1 VLVIVLVAAGHE
13 RLAAA
18 RWAGSL
24 GLLPMQ
30 AWPGLMSIN
39 VDGAPDRNRRST
51 HYAESCSR
59 TTQEFRDSQMG
70 VEVAVATTITDDIVE
85 AFVRLTPQLSSS
97 SPAPTKAELQ
107 AICDHDACS
116 LLIARDTDGTI
127 LGSMTLVTFP
137 IPTGLRGWIEDVV
150 VDEAAR
156 GKGVGE
162 ILNRTALSM
171 ASEMGVK
178 TVDLT
183 SRPSRVA
190 ANKLYQKLGFV
201 ARETNVYRYA
211 EPAEFTR

>member
-1 VLVIVLVAAGHE
+1 
-13 RLAAA
+13 
-18 RWAGSL
+18 
-24 GLLPMQ
+24 
-30 AWPGLMSIN
+30 
-39 VDGAPDRNRRST
+39 
-51 HYAESCSR
+51 
-59 TTQEFRDSQMG
+59 MG

-97 SPAPTKAELQ
+97 APAPSKSQLQ
-107 AICDHDACS
+107 AIADHDACD
-116 LLIARDTDGTI
+116 LLIARDSDGSI
-127 LGSMTLVTFP
+127 LGSMTLILFP

-162 ILNRTALSM
+162 LLNRHALDI
-171 ASEMGVK
+171 ANQRGAK

-201 ARETNVYRYA
+201 ERETNVYRYA
-211 EPAEFTR
+211 EPSQQLS